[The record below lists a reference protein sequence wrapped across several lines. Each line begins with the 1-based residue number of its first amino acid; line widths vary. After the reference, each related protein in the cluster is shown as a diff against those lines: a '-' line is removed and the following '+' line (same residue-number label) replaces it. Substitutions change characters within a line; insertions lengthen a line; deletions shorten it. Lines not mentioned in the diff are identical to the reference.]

1 MLLPNDPM
9 KSDRMNSDLMF
20 GAAVEIKNLGK
31 RFPTQATDVIH
42 DFSLTLPLGSCLSL
56 LGPSGCGKTTL
67 LRLIMGLEQP
77 STGSIIVDPALAG
90 QMAYVFQEPRLIP
103 WRTTLENVLLPLEL
117 SQRSNSTNKAEQRQR
132 AREMLQQ
139 LGLGERIDHFPNEL
153 SGGMQ
158 MRAALARA
166 LITQPKILL
175 LDEPFAALDERT
187 RFRLQDLLLELKN
200 TLSLQ
205 YLFVTHS
212 ISEAIYLGD
221 QVVLLDRHG
230 RQSLLQT
237 VALGT
242 RTQAT
247 KLSEPFNAIAATLTQ
262 QFAAIEHA
270 A

>member
-1 MLLPNDPM
+1 MTSDP
-9 KSDRMNSDLMF
+9 MNSDPNN
-20 GAAVEIKNLGK
+20 GAAVEIKNLRK
-31 RFPTQATDVIH
+31 RFAAQSTDVIT
-42 DFSLTLPLGSCLSL
+42 DFSLTLPQGSCLSL

-77 STGSIIVDPALAG
+77 STGSIVINPTLAG
-90 QMAYVFQEPRLIP
+90 HMSYVFQEPRLIP

-117 SQRSNSTNKAEQRQR
+117 LNKNNAEQKQD
-132 AREMLQQ
+132 ARELLQR

-158 MRAALARA
+158 MRVALARA
-166 LITQPKILL
+166 LVTQPKILL

-187 RFRLQDLLLELKN
+187 RFRLQDLLLELKT

-221 QVVLLDRHG
+221 QVLLLDRNG
-230 RQSLLQT
+230 RQSLLEPVT
-237 VALGT
+237 LGV

-247 KLSEPFNAIAATLTQ
+247 KLSEPFNAIAATLSQ
-262 QFAAIEHA
+262 QFADIEHVA
-270 A
+270 

>member
-1 MLLPNDPM
+1 MNVDPT
-9 KSDRMNSDLMF
+9 RSDLIM
-20 GAAVEIKNLGK
+20 GTAVEIKNLRK
-31 RFPTQATDVIH
+31 RFTAQSTDVIS
-42 DFSLTLPLGSCLSL
+42 DFSLTLAQGSCLSL

-77 STGSIIVDPALAG
+77 SSGNIVINPLLTGH
-90 QMAYVFQEPRLIP
+90 MAYVFQEPRLIP
-103 WRTTLENVLLPLEL
+103 WRTTLENVLLPFEL
-117 SQRSNSTNKAEQRQR
+117 SRDHLRNRAEQQQR
-132 AREMLQQ
+132 ARELLQR

-158 MRAALARA
+158 MRVALARA
-166 LITQPKILL
+166 LVTQPKIVL

-187 RFRLQDLLLELKN
+187 RFRLQDLLLELKA

-221 QVVLLDRHG
+221 QVLLLDQHG
-230 RQSLLQT
+230 RQHLLET
-237 VALGT
+237 VALGA
-242 RTQAT
+242 RTQTT
-247 KLSEPFNAIAATLTQ
+247 KLGEPFNAIAKMLSQ
-262 QFAAIEHA
+262 QFADIEHA